1 MTPSLTPCRNIGLG
15 KLLKKFKKKKLKIR
29 PAEPLTFN
37 KANRQKGKAV
47 IITKVNGEV
56 IIKKA

>member
-15 KLLKKFKKKKLKIR
+15 KLLKKFKKKKLKIK
-29 PAEPLTFN
+29 PAEPLTFSKTN
-37 KANRQKGKAV
+37 KQKGKAA
-47 IITKVNGEV
+47 IITKANKEV